1 MVARKYKSWVE
12 FFPDTFGK
20 KCFIWSRERNIQP
33 KWSGWVL
40 GASIS
45 ILPFW
50 CPALTTEFPCLKLA
64 SVVTSCI
71 NKYSLE
77 NEEDR
82 ENGLFLQWVYGPVYM
97 RQPPSQNTKGYQLR
111 IRKAQVSYTYTP
123 HKRRHIGQLGI
134 WSKCDT
140 SFHLI
145 RTGLLEYIGS
155 AWI

>member
-1 MVARKYKSWVE
+1 MH
-12 FFPDTFGK
+12 FFQDAFGK
-20 KCFIWSRERNIQP
+20 KCFIWSRERNTQP
-33 KWSGWVL
+33 KQNGWVL

-64 SVVTSCI
+64 SMATSCF

-77 NEEDR
+77 YEEDR
-82 ENGLFLQWVYGPVYM
+82 EKGLFLQWVYGLVHM
-97 RQPPSQNTKGYQLR
+97 QQTPSQTIERYQLC
-111 IRKAQVSYTYTP
+111 IRKAQVGYSYTP

-134 WSKCDT
+134 WPKCDT

-145 RTGLLEYIGS
+145 RTGLLVYIVS